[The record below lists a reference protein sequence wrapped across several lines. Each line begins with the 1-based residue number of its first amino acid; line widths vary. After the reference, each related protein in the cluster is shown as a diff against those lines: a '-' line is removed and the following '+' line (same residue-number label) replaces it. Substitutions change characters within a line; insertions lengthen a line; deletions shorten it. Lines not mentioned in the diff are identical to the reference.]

1 MWPYLFGA
9 AAAAGLAIG
18 RNYAKTKENE
28 RIQAEK
34 DKEATLKV
42 IALRPI
48 IKLISQKC
56 WEKSI
61 SNGLLPELDSNTAWE
76 LYKYELL
83 PKVCDPDLNKTHI
96 RIAVTK
102 EICRVVKEIDMKYDA
117 EQRSPLVKRSVE
129 HFKLKL
135 DSIPKEISILIE
147 SACEKLGA
155 PYTPES
161 HQSVFQELAA
171 RPEALSYSYGSSL
184 QQTRNDQILISRI
197 AKETSYAIHAD
208 GRKLTDQLRQFL
220 TDHYHA
226 NSGVY
231 ESAIIRANRQEVGKI
246 TERDEAV
253 LLLLESDELWQDLL
267 DSCVG
272 WRKYGKDGILGRITW
287 DKILQEKILSEL
299 GEALDRDSTL
309 HQDSAIKQFLEKYLI
324 SLSKSYAWN
333 KHDGKPNPEQ
343 ILLCHIKDLLAKED
357 YVDSLSH
364 TCAIR
369 LEWDSSIKNA
379 LSYKLKDLIISKY
392 SIAFAEEEQLS
403 HTLSGTDYE
412 KHCQKI
418 LSEMGWAVKYTKGSN
433 DQGVDLLARRGEVTL
448 CIQCKRHKGNVGNDA
463 VQAVYAGKAFYS
475 ASHAC
480 VVTTSSYT
488 KAAKELANRTGI
500 ILLKTKDLYT
510 IHKKICPQ

>member
-34 DKEATLKV
+34 DKEANLKV

-48 IKLISQKC
+48 INLISQKC

-61 SNGLLPELDSNTAWE
+61 STGSLPELNSNTAWE
-76 LYKYELL
+76 LYKYEFM
-83 PKVCDPDLNKTHI
+83 PKVCDPDLNKTHV
-96 RIAVTK
+96 RIAITK
-102 EICRVVKEIDMKYDA
+102 EICLTIKDIDIKYDA
-117 EQRSPLVKRSVE
+117 EQRSPLVTRLID
-129 HFKLKL
+129 HFKQRL
-135 DSIPKEISILIE
+135 DSSPKEISLLIGK
-147 SACEKLGA
+147 ACEHLA
-155 PYTPES
+155 MLYTPDTY
-161 HQSVFQELAA
+161 QSVFWELAKT
-171 RPEALSYSYGSSL
+171 PTTLDYALGDSLEKERSDEILMTRLATEIGSAVNKTAIEL
-184 QQTRNDQILISRI
+184 AIQLSR
-197 AKETSYAIHAD
+197 
-208 GRKLTDQLRQFL
+208 FL
-220 TDHYHA
+220 ASNYHN
-226 NSGVY
+226 NSGIY
-231 ESAIIRANRQEVGKI
+231 ESQIISSVRLKGRNHAHMNEAIQQ
-246 TERDEAV
+246 
-253 LLLLESDELWQDLL
+253 LLESEELWQDILENCNCW
-267 DSCVG
+267 S
-272 WRKYGKDGILGRITW
+272 KYGKDGILCRIEW
-287 DKILQEKILSEL
+287 DKSFRERIWHEL
-299 GEALDRDSTL
+299 GTALDRESSL
-309 HQDSAIKQFLEKYLI
+309 QQNAAVEQFLEKYLL
-324 SLSKSYAWN
+324 SLSKDYAWN
-333 KHDGKPNPEQ
+333 KHNGKPGPEQ
-343 ILLCHIKDLLAKED
+343 ILLCAIKELLEVED

-364 TCAIR
+364 ACAIR

-418 LSEMGWAVKYTKGSN
+418 LSEIGWAVKYTKGSN